1 MRVCSVTL
9 STVFSAATEVEPR
22 SHSILFAKM
31 VPENGVEPSRPCGH
45 RILSPARLPVP
56 PLGHIGRIALPDFSV
71 QFPYVACRA
80 RYVPKWPKGNGLQ
93 NHHSSVRIRPAPPYS
108 EGFISRN
115 LLLRIPAHPGLGRQ
129 ETVSSRDSFRG

>member
-1 MRVCSVTL
+1 MFMRVCSVTL

-56 PLGHIGRIALPDFSV
+56 PLGHCKRITQVLWAKEFEGCSDERPFFLKGVSRHSTDRTVIALS
-71 QFPYVACRA
+71 QGSCRNETQ
-80 RYVPKWPKGNGLQ
+80 R
-93 NHHSSVRIRPAPPYS
+93 
-108 EGFISRN
+108 
-115 LLLRIPAHPGLGRQ
+115 GRA
-129 ETVSSRDSFRG
+129 